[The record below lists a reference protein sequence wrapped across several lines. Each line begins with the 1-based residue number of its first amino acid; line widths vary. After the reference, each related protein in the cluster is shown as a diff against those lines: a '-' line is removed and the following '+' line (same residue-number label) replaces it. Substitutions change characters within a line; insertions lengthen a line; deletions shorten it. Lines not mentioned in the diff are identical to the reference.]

1 MLINSEPLEALHQK
15 LVRQSAKFASHAR
28 EDFALRNRQDSD
40 RFLHESVVYRNLAND
55 LNQAISQGKC

>member
-15 LVRQSAKFASHAR
+15 LVRQSAKFAAHAR
-28 EDFALRNRQDSD
+28 EDLALGKRQDSD